1 MHDYISEPP
10 SECRNIM
17 AISVKEKSINISWEI
32 PINTGRNDF
41 YYNVEYSDGDSVE
54 SNLLFSQNTVVLYSI
69 DGLKPGTDYTITV
82 TVENGVS
89 DQDLQNEHL
98 RRCELR
104 LTTLEDSE

>member
-1 MHDYISEPP
+1 
-10 SECRNIM
+10 M
-17 AISVKEKSINISWEI
+17 AISVKEQSINISWEI
-32 PINTGRNDF
+32 PRNTGRDDF
-41 YYNVEYSDGDSVE
+41 YYNVKYSDGDSIE
-54 SNLLFSQNTVVLYSI
+54 SNSVFSQDMVVQYSI

-104 LTTLEDSE
+104 LTTREDSE